1 MKPTDLVGR
10 KIVSVKP
17 MEDATAKMMG
27 WYKRPFVLTLDDGSI
42 LIPQCDDEGN
52 DGGALDW
59 FSLDGSVLLYT
70 Q

>member
-10 KIVSVKP
+10 KIVSVAP
-17 MEDATAKMMG
+17 MDDNNFQITG

-52 DGGALDW
+52 GGGALAW
-59 FSLDGSVLLYT
+59 FTINDDTLLYT